1 MYQKSAMSLQKDEF
15 NRIILIISD
24 TYFEYH
30 GISSTRNQSLKYLSY
45 AYLITRMMLLISILY
60 NSTYTRES
68 QNKYESRT
76 NTTILTGKLGIYFA
90 CGLCLVLFS
99 VLANATTNNNT
110 LKHSLLLSQYS
121 IYWAQHFKCS
131 DIIIYT
137 VQLLVQ
143 YSFESWLL

>member
-1 MYQKSAMSLQKDEF
+1 MTIAVGMYQKSAMSLQKDEY

-30 GISSTRNQSLKYLSY
+30 GISTHNQSLKYLSC
-45 AYLITRMMLLISILY
+45 AYLTTRMMLLISILY

-121 IYWAQHFKCS
+121 IY
-131 DIIIYT
+131 
-137 VQLLVQ
+137 
-143 YSFESWLL
+143 